1 MLASHIT
8 AELRP
13 CPFCGGG
20 AKFFV
25 RSHMERGMT
34 RGYTFGIF
42 CTKCDVTTPKT
53 DYVIEFH
60 MNGDGEIEMM
70 IDERLLAIEAW
81 NRRVDDG

>member
-1 MLASHIT
+1 
-8 AELRP
+8 
-13 CPFCGGG
+13 
-20 AKFFV
+20 
-25 RSHMERGMT
+25 MT